1 MTAHDRVALATQAQQ
16 RASDPT
22 ISAWVS
28 ANAGSGKTHVLVQRI
43 IRLLLAGVPPHRILA
58 LTYTKAAAANMANRV
73 FGTLGGWVTL
83 DDEALAA
90 KLKEVDGT
98 QADAGRLMLARRLF
112 ARAVETPGGL
122 KIQTIHAFCERLLQL
137 FPFEANVAARFE
149 VLDDAARAVLEAH
162 ARQGL
167 LAAAAAGHDAEL
179 ATALDTVTEL
189 CGETKLEEMLREAM
203 RLKPLLRR
211 IGGNA
216 DERDEAERL
225 IAAALGLKPG
235 ETVETIDAVLER
247 DALTES
253 ETEEA
258 IRVLTGAGGTNNL
271 NRAEALAEAR
281 AARGSPQWRSAYEGA
296 FLTEKGKASSDKLF
310 FTGDA
315 RDAAVRERA
324 LRERDRV
331 AELHERRRAAE
342 AVRRTRALLVVADFV
357 LSRYESAKAMRGALD
372 FDDLIERTEALLSR
386 SESAWVLFKL
396 DQGIDHLLV
405 DEAQDTS
412 PMQWAILRR
421 LTDEFFTGEGARAGR
436 RTVFAVGDPKQSI
449 YSFQGAEPAEFARSR
464 DEFRRLAH
472 AAAGDDAF
480 AEVLLNLSFRSSPVV
495 LEAVDGVFKPASA
508 HDGLEEGAVA
518 PVHEARETGLPGLV
532 ELRPVIAP
540 EPEVEETDWL
550 APPDAVPSPAAALAE
565 EIAGLVSGWL
575 KPGSPDRIIDIDP
588 ADRKK
593 RSLRPIRAGDV
604 MILVRSRNAF
614 FEAVIRAL
622 KEAGVPVAGA
632 DRLKLTEHIAVMDLM
647 ALGRAALLP
656 QDDLSLAEALKSPLF
671 GLDDDDLIRLAPRR
685 TGSLHSALRDSA
697 ADAQTY
703 ERFERL
709 RDMAANAGPFAFY
722 AAVLGAQGGRAAMI
736 ARLGAEAGDAI
747 DEFLKLALDHEHDGA
762 PSLQRFLSALASA
775 DLTVKRDMEASR
787 DEVRVMTVHGAKGL
801 EAPVVLL
808 PDTCGAPDGRN
819 AGTVRTIAAPAGAD
833 LPEVPVWSPS
843 SALDCVTVGEAKS
856 AEVNRQLQEHRRLLY
871 VALTRAKERLYVFGH
886 VGSKGRKAG
895 CWYDLIETGVADLLQ
910 PVTDGSAREGTR
922 RRDVRA
928 EGVPLRP
935 VAAESAGTAEAEPDW
950 LRKEAAAEPPP
961 APPFSPS
968 SALDAA
974 DRPTRA
980 LDGPFVRKARLVGTL
995 VHTLLEL
1002 LPDCPDERREAA
1014 AGRLVA
1020 ARGRSLDEADR
1031 ARIVADVLRL
1041 VRRPDLAPIF
1051 GPNGRSE
1058 VTISGELP
1066 IGGALQAVSGRI
1078 DRLAETQD
1086 AVFVV
1091 DYKTSAK
1098 APASAAAIPRGHAAQ
1113 LAIYRALL
1121 APLYPTKP
1129 VRCLLVYT
1137 AGPVPLEIPAEALDA
1152 AWAEVRSASGAGPSS
1167 LTLG

>member
-16 RASDPT
+16 RASDPA

-98 QADAGRLMLARRLF
+98 DADAGRLKLARRLF

-149 VLDDAARAVLEAH
+149 VLDDAARALLEAG

-167 LAAAAAGHDAEL
+167 LTAAATGDEAEL
-179 ATALDTVTEL
+179 ATALDAVTEL
-189 CGETKLEEMLREAM
+189 CGETKLEELLREAM

-211 IGGNA
+211 IGGNP

-247 DALTES
+247 DALTDD
-253 ETEEA
+253 ETDEA
-258 IRVLTGAGGTNNL
+258 IRVLTAAGGTTNTG
-271 NRAEALAEAR
+271 RAEALAEAR
-281 AARGSPQWRSAYEGA
+281 LARGSAHWRSRYERI
-296 FLTEKGKASSDKLF
+296 FLTEKGTPSSDKLF

-315 RDAAVRERA
+315 RKAAVRERA
-324 LRERDRV
+324 VRERDRV
-331 AELHERRRAAE
+331 AELHQRRRAAE

-357 LSRYESAKAMRGALD
+357 LSRYESAKAARGALD
-372 FDDLIERTEALLSR
+372 FDDLIERTETLLSR

-464 DEFRRLAH
+464 DEFRRLAR
-472 AAAGDDAF
+472 AAAGEEAF

-508 HDGLEEGAVA
+508 HDGLEEDAVA
-518 PVHEARETGLPGLV
+518 PVHEAREKGLPGLV

-540 EPEVEETDWL
+540 EPEAEETDWL
-550 APPDAVPSPAAALAE
+550 APPDAVPSPAAALAA
-565 EIAGLVSGWL
+565 EIADLVSGWL
-575 KPGSPDRIIDIDP
+575 KPGSADRIIDIDP

-656 QDDLSLAEALKSPLF
+656 EDDLSLAEALKSPLF
-671 GLDDDDLIRLAPRR
+671 GLDDEDLIRLAPRR
-685 TGSLHSALRDSA
+685 TGSLHAALGGSPA
-697 ADAQTY
+697 YAETFA
-703 ERFERL
+703 RFERL
-709 RDMAANAGPFAFY
+709 RGMAASLGPFAFY
-722 AAVLGAQGGRAAMI
+722 AAVLGAEGGRATMI

-762 PSLQRFLSALASA
+762 PSLQRFLAALASA

-819 AGTVRTIAAPAGAD
+819 AGAVRTVPAPHGAD
-833 LPEVPVWSPS
+833 MPEVPVWSPS
-843 SALDCVTVGEAKS
+843 SSLDCVTVDEAKD
-856 AEVNRQLQEHRRLLY
+856 AEVRRQLQEHRRLLY

-895 CWYDLIETGVADLLQ
+895 CWYDLIETGLADLLA
-910 PVTDGSAREGTR
+910 PVTDGSAREGTL

-928 EGVPLRP
+928 DGVPLLARAAG
-935 VAAESAGTAEAEPDW
+935 VSDAAEDEPAW
-950 LRKEAAAEPPP
+950 LRKDAAAEPPP
-961 APPFSPS
+961 APPLSPS

-974 DRPTRA
+974 DRPARA

-995 VHTLLEL
+995 AHTLLEL

-1014 AGRLVA
+1014 AARLLA
-1020 ARGRSLDEADR
+1020 ARGRSLDDAER
-1031 ARIVADVLRL
+1031 RRIVGDVLRL

-1051 GPNGRSE
+1051 GRNGRSE
-1058 VTISGELP
+1058 ATISGELVV
-1066 IGGALQAVSGRI
+1066 GGAMRAFSGRI
-1078 DRLAETQD
+1078 DRLAETD
-1086 AVFVV
+1086 EAVFVV

-1098 APASAAAIPRGHAAQ
+1098 APASTAEIPKGHAAQ
-1113 LAIYRALL
+1113 LAIYRELL
-1121 APLYPTKP
+1121 APLYPAKP
-1129 VRCLLVYT
+1129 IRCLLIYT
-1137 AGPVPLEIPAEALDA
+1137 AGPFSFEIPAERLDA
-1152 AWAEVRSASGAGPSS
+1152 AWTEVRSASGAGPSS